1 MQHLIIENSYT
12 HINCY
17 RNLIFIG
24 LKSDP
29 GIEATKVYL
38 MRTVCIHLFPPML
51 VGYKNSGMDNG
62 LTKHIG
68 ETKNLKL
75 THRVWHGKCAWVC

>member
-1 MQHLIIENSYT
+1 MHV
-12 HINCY
+12 
-17 RNLIFIG
+17 FI
-24 LKSDP
+24 LPS
-29 GIEATKVYL
+29 
-38 MRTVCIHLFPPML
+38 MRF
-51 VGYKNSGMDNG
+51 GYKNSGIDIG

>member
-1 MQHLIIENSYT
+1 MSTPLYLIVEHIYAD
-12 HINCY
+12 INCY
-17 RNLIFIG
+17 KNLIYIRS
-24 LKSDP
+24 KSDP

-38 MRTVCIHLFPPML
+38 MRAVCMYLFPPML

-62 LTKHIG
+62 LTKYIG

-75 THRVWHGKCAWVC
+75 THRVWHW